1 MKETTVH
8 VIDDDEAIRDA
19 LSWLLRSRGLSAR
32 TWDSGEVFL
41 GALSDAMRGSIV
53 LDVRMEGLSG
63 IEVFD
68 QLIARGCRMPGT
80 GPVPAW

>member
-19 LSWLLRSRGLSAR
+19 LSWRLRSRGFSAH
-32 TWDSGEVFL
+32 TWDSGEAFL